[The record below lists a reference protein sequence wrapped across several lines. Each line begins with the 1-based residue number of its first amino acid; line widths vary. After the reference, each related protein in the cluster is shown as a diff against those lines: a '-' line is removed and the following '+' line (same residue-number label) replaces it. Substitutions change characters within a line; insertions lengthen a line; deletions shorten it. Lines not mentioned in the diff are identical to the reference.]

1 MKYENKEVIVQ
12 PEILKRHTGDELIVP
27 FALSEGTFADMES
40 DTIYA
45 GSPIVM
51 AQNPTQPMVA
61 KTQQLQANA
70 IGILLNDVTKDNPN
84 GALIKAF
91 ATVNVDNANDS
102 LERYET
108 SFKLRSPL
116 ETALPNIVFEG
127 ELLQS

>member
-12 PEILKRHTGDELIVP
+12 PEILMRHTGDELIVP
-27 FALSEGTFADMES
+27 LAFGEMAFADMES

-51 AQNPTQPMVA
+51 SQNPVEPVVA
-61 KTQQLQANA
+61 KTQQLQGSA

-91 ATVNVDNANDS
+91 ATVNVDKANYS

-108 SFKLRSPL
+108 SFELRSPL